1 MDYVPLQVKTCYS
14 LLQSL
19 NQIKNLITK
28 SVELGYKAIAITDTN
43 NMFGVPEFY
52 NECKKNNIKPIIGS
66 CLCDV
71 TSF

>member
-52 NECKKNNIKPIIGS
+52 NECK
-66 CLCDV
+66 
-71 TSF
+71 